1 MTTAARVG
9 GPHLRGSELAH
20 ERVVERT
27 LPITPGAARLAR
39 ATAKVACRAWSVSSA
54 CEVVTLAVSELV
66 GNAVRHGGSGRLT
79 LRLSMTP
86 RRLRLE
92 VVDSGPGTPVVRTPP
107 VDAESGRGLWLISE
121 LSTRWGVE
129 PEPPGKRIWVEVA
142 L

>member
-1 MTTAARVG
+1 M
-9 GPHLRGSELAH
+9 RGSGPPH

-27 LPITPGAARLAR
+27 LTATPTAAALAR
-39 ATAKVACRAWSVSSA
+39 ATAKVACRAWRIPSA
-54 CEVVTLAVSELV
+54 CEVAVLAVSELV
-66 GNAVRHGGSGRLT
+66 GNAARHGGSGRLT

-92 VVDSGPGTPVVRTPP
+92 VVDATAGIPTVRRPGP
-107 VDAESGRGLWLISE
+107 DAESGRGLWLISE

-129 PEPPGKRIWVEVA
+129 PTGAGKRIWVEVA

>member
-1 MTTAARVG
+1 MTSAVRVG
-9 GPHLRGSELAH
+9 GPHLRGSQPPH

-27 LPITPGAARLAR
+27 LPVTPGAARLAR
-39 ATAKVACRAWSVSSA
+39 ATAQVACRSWKISSA
-54 CEVVTLAVSELV
+54 CEVAVLAVSELV
-66 GNAVRHGGSGRLT
+66 GNAVRHGSGGRLT

-92 VVDSGPGTPVVRTPP
+92 VRDSSESTPTLRKPP
-107 VDAESGRGLWLISE
+107 VDAEGGRGLWLISE

-129 PEPPGKRIWVEVA
+129 PAPPGKCIWVEVA